1 MTSQNSTM
9 SQSYITAAKDI
20 LMFQDEALSDPSWP
34 DKFKL
39 KYERSNSLYE
49 FIEANH
55 FFNTKLW
62 NEEDLARRQKVSD
75 IEIAN
80 NKRAIDKFNQA
91 RNDCIEKIDSFI
103 IENNPTLNHIQGKQN
118 SESLGSIIDRLSIL
132 SLKIFHM
139 SHQTKR
145 LDVKKS
151 HIEICSEKLKILQKQ
166 RVDLAICF
174 DELVEDCLNKS
185 RHFKQY
191 KQFKMYNDPNLN
203 PKIYNEN

>member
-1 MTSQNSTM
+1 MIHAHEIFKLHDD
-9 SQSYITAAKDI
+9 YLDDLA
-20 LMFQDEALSDPSWP
+20 WP
-34 DKFKL
+34 ENFKL
-39 KYERSNSLYE
+39 KYQASNTIYE

-75 IEIAN
+75 TEIAS

-91 RNDCIEKIDSFI
+91 RNDYIEKIDDFI
-103 IENNPTLNHIQGKQN
+103 ISSIPLLNEMLGKQN
-118 SESLGSIIDRLSIL
+118 SETLGAMIDRSSIL

-139 SHQTKR
+139 FLQTERK
-145 LDVKKS
+145 DVEVA
-151 HIEICSEKLKILQKQ
+151 HINTCSQKLIILNKQ
-166 RVDLAICF
+166 RHDLGKCF
-174 DELVEDCLNKS
+174 DELLEDCKNGQ

-203 PKIYNEN
+203 PQMYSEK

>member
-1 MTSQNSTM
+1 
-9 SQSYITAAKDI
+9 
-20 LMFQDEALSDPSWP
+20 MFQDEALSDPSWP

-39 KYERSNSLYE
+39 KYEGSNALYE

-75 IEIAN
+75 TEIAI

-91 RNDCIEKIDSFI
+91 RNDYIEKIDDFI
-103 IENNPTLNHIQGKQN
+103 ISSIPLLSEMLGKQN
-118 SESLGSIIDRLSIL
+118 SETLGAMIDRSSIL

-139 SHQTKR
+139 FLQTER
-145 LDVKKS
+145 NDVEVA
-151 HIEICSEKLKILQKQ
+151 HINKCSQKLIILNKQ
-166 RVDLAICF
+166 RHDLGACF
-174 DELVEDCLNKS
+174 DELLEDCKNGQ

-203 PKIYNEN
+203 PQMYSEK

>member
-1 MTSQNSTM
+1 MINAQEIFKLHDD
-9 SQSYITAAKDI
+9 YLKD
-20 LMFQDEALSDPSWP
+20 LAWP
-34 DKFKL
+34 ENFKL
-39 KYERSNSLYE
+39 KYQASNTIYE

-75 IEIAN
+75 TEIAN

-91 RNDCIEKIDSFI
+91 RNDYIEKIDDFI
-103 IENNPTLNHIQGKQN
+103 INKTPLLNEMLGKQN
-118 SESLGSIIDRLSIL
+118 SETLGAIIDRSSIL

-139 SHQTKR
+139 FLQTERK
-145 LDVKKS
+145 DVELT
-151 HIEICSEKLKILQKQ
+151 HINTCSQKLMILNKQ
-166 RVDLAICF
+166 RRDLGTCF
-174 DELVEDCLNKS
+174 DELMEDCKNGV

-203 PKIYNEN
+203 PQIYSEK